1 MKQNII
7 HIGLD
12 VDDIQYHGAA
22 FNKETGEVI
31 EFKSRPTLK
40 GLLQQLDR
48 MERHFKGHKIKLC
61 YEASY
66 IGYCLQ
72 RDLISSGIHC
82 DIVSP
87 SSIPSPRGK
96 AIKTDRI
103 DAGYLAQFY
112 ANELLTIVQ
121 PPDEEQEQDRDL
133 LRSRQKV
140 IQQRNQ
146 LRKHLQSVLRR
157 SGLHY
162 KAETGNKSHWTK
174 HHYCWLERTI
184 DGLTGSLKV
193 NLELLLRQLK
203 ALNEALTEYS
213 QQIDVL
219 ANSPRYQCAVQSLT
233 CYKGIKNVFALT
245 IITEIG
251 DIKRFSHPRKLVS
264 WIGMDIREYSSGGK
278 HNRFGI
284 TKHGNRYV
292 RTAFV
297 EANQRGYRTAKIGQD
312 LKSGRKHI
320 APELVNIADRCLRRL
335 NKKGN
340 RLLLAG
346 KHPNKVKVACAREM
360 VGFVWES
367 LNMAAA

>member
-12 VDDIQYHGAA
+12 VDDTQYHGSA
-22 FNKETGEVI
+22 FNKNTGEVI
-31 EFKSRPTLK
+31 DFKSRPTLK

-48 MERHFKGHKIKLC
+48 MARHFKGCKIKLC

-72 RDLISSGIHC
+72 RDLIANGIHC

-87 SSIPSPRGK
+87 SSIPRPRGK

-112 ANELLTIVQ
+112 ANDLLTIVQ

-140 IQQRNQ
+140 MQQRNQ
-146 LRKHLQSVLRR
+146 LRKHLQAVLRR

-174 HHYCWLERTI
+174 HHYCWLVRTI
-184 DGLTGSLKV
+184 DGLPGSLKV

-203 ALNEALTEYS
+203 ALNEVLTDYG
-213 QQIDVL
+213 QQIEVL
-219 ANSPRYQCAVQSLT
+219 ASSPRYQPAVHSLT
-233 CYKGIKNVFALT
+233 CYKGIKNIFALT
-245 IITEIG
+245 MITEIG
-251 DIKRFSHPRKLVS
+251 DIKRFSHPRKLVFGLA
-264 WIGMDIREYSSGGK
+264 WISASIPLAANTIDLGLPSMAIDTFARHSLKPTSEVIERQKSA
-278 HNRFGI
+278 
-284 TKHGNRYV
+284 
-292 RTAFV
+292 RT
-297 EANQRGYRTAKIGQD
+297 
-312 LKSGRKHI
+312 
-320 APELVNIADRCLRRL
+320 
-335 NKKGN
+335 
-340 RLLLAG
+340 
-346 KHPNKVKVACAREM
+346 
-360 VGFVWES
+360 
-367 LNMAAA
+367 